1 MLVFWWQGR
10 GYQTIL
16 IWLVTLTGF
25 GLIAAIAKPLI
36 PDRPWYWG
44 LAFLASAAVNWRVGT
59 RLNKRA
65 IQKRDPQTLLKRLF
79 YRGGHRFM
87 SMPMVSSSRFR
98 ANSLDRF
105 KDACH
110 PVPNGSSE
118 RRSISHAGAASN
130 PKSVFAAGW

>member
-25 GLIAAIAKPLI
+25 GIIAAIGKPLI

-44 LAFLASAAVNWRVGT
+44 LAFLASAAINWRVGT
-59 RLNKRA
+59 RLNARA
-65 IQKRDPQTLLKRLF
+65 IKKRDPKTLRKRLF

-87 SMPMVSSSRFR
+87 SMPMETFSIVLVAAGIFI
-98 ANSLDRF
+98 AVQGEL
-105 KDACH
+105 A
-110 PVPNGSSE
+110 
-118 RRSISHAGAASN
+118 RSI
-130 PKSVFAAGW
+130 